1 MKHKYNVG
9 DTVKPNGRYAEWK
22 EPFVVGNIYY
32 NTSIADEDG
41 PKWCYLPVGEEP
53 DFMFGEEN
61 NEVEGKAPYNSWWEG
76 YLDLVKRKVT
86 MEENE

>member
-1 MKHKYNVG
+1 MKSKYNVG
-9 DTVKPNGRYAEWK
+9 DTVKPNGRYIEWGD
-22 EPFVVGNIYY
+22 PFVVGKVYY
-32 NTSIADEDG
+32 NNSISDEDG

-53 DFMFGEEN
+53 EFMFEDA
-61 NEVEGKAPYNSWWEG
+61 EVEGEAPYNSWWEG